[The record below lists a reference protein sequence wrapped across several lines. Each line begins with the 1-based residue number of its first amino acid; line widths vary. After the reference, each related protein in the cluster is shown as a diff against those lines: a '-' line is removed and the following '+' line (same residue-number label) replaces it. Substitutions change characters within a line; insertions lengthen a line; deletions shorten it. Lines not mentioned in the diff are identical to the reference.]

1 MDFSNVPQG
10 TRGSKEMY
18 QFAMEMVNQYGN
30 SMKQLIYTPLGFGI
44 ADGKKVPLSYWG
56 EKTNNTHFDHVHV
69 AFEDGGKVGGL
80 TRAILGEKGP
90 EFVLD
95 ADTTAALEQ
104 NYPGFLDSLNK
115 SNYKGALQVLQN
127 YAEYYNPSRSSTL
140 MIQRVIVEKPVP
152 VPMGGGGGFVPLDS
166 NSNSNTS
173 SSAAALS
180 IG

>member
-1 MDFSNVPQG
+1 MDFQTVGAPGNRG
-10 TRGSKEMY
+10 TPSQM
-18 QFAMEMVNQYGN
+18 QFAQSMISRYGK
-30 SMKQLIYTPLGFGI
+30 SLKQLIYTPLGFGI
-44 ADGKKVPLSYWG
+44 ANGKQVGLDYWG
-56 EKTNNTHFDHVHV
+56 DDTNATHYDHVHV
-69 AFEDGGKVGGL
+69 AFEKGGKVGGL

-104 NYPGFLDSLNK
+104 NYPGFLSELNK
-115 SNYKGALQVLQN
+115 ADYKGALQVLQS
-127 YAEYYNPSRSSTL
+127 YAEYYNPSKSSTL

-166 NSNSNTS
+166 NSTS
-173 SSAAALS
+173 PSTAALS